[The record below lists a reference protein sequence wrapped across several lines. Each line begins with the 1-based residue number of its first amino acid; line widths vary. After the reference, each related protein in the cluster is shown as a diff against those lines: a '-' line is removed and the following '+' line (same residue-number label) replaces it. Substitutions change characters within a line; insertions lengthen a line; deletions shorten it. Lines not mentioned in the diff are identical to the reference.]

1 MWAICTNVYKKRRVE
16 PRINLK
22 RKWVEF
28 SPSLSHKRHKVKSDR
43 TKRKIFYDLPNHP
56 KRLKSKSHHCLIH
69 EEQYICDIYEC
80 SGVHSHQPFHFMPYI
95 N

>member
-16 PRINLK
+16 FK
-22 RKWVEF
+22 RKNN
-28 SPSLSHKRHKVKSDR
+28 R
-43 TKRKIFYDLPNHP
+43 TKRKIFYDLPNHS
-56 KRLKSKSHHCLIH
+56 KRLKSKSNHCLIH

-80 SGVHSHQPFHFMPYI
+80 SGVYSHQLDHFMPYI